1 MTATRTQK
9 NLAEKIGV
17 SPGELLTMGWLE
29 VLARYRDKLAVAAR
43 DTEPQLPTAWWD
55 ESSPTVASWSRTS
68 ALTTSAKTGGEM
80 LPGRMRR

>member
-17 SPGELLTMGWLE
+17 SPGELLAMSWLE

-43 DTEPQLPTAWWD
+43 DTEPQLPKGD
-55 ESSPTVASWSRTS
+55 VE
-68 ALTTSAKTGGEM
+68 GGET
-80 LPGRMRR
+80 